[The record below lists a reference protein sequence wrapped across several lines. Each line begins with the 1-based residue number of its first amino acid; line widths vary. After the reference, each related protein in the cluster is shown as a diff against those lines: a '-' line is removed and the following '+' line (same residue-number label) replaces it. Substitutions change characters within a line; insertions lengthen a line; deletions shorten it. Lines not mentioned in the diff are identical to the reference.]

1 RPAVHS
7 PVEGARRYSCASEYG
22 ERASSRASSRRPGPQ
37 AYRKDL
43 PFGGMLAD
51 LVAGRQH
58 IFQSIRI
65 WWQQLGRRDVR
76 PREQGFDALSGWAP
90 RVLTRTKI
98 SFGRTRCKSIPVG
111 RVWVRFANLLIRGI
125 GFMRLRRAPCTRILL
140 MRTHGYAATREAAMG
155 AFAKRWRRE

>member
-1 RPAVHS
+1 
-7 PVEGARRYSCASEYG
+7 
-22 ERASSRASSRRPGPQ
+22 
-37 AYRKDL
+37 
-43 PFGGMLAD
+43 MLAD

-65 WWQQLGRRDVR
+65 WRQQLGRRDVR

-111 RVWVRFANLLIRGI
+111 RVWVRFAKYNLLIRGI
-125 GFMRLRRAPCTRILL
+125 GFMQLRRAPCTRILL
-140 MRTHGYAATREAAMG
+140 MRTHGYAATREPQWERLPNAGGGNDQKTPRLSPHVFDGRADTRNRITIYDRRPMASIW
-155 AFAKRWRRE
+155 AFWTADA